1 MGTEASE
8 GRAAQGSG
16 RRKEIPTL
24 PAGFEGDSSPSRFLP
39 GARLAR
45 GAKSSHALDP
55 TTTTRPALLS
65 GSLRAR
71 TKAQRG
77 TTYSPRLEAPSP
89 PQRPER
95 GRREWAAGK
104 AGEAGH
110 HAPRGLSHSN
120 SPWGDAA
127 GGQRAGD
134 AAAKGVCGG
143 GFGGARLSYGRGPG
157 PRRRV
162 RGRAM
167 EKDMAEM
174 GAERRDR
181 LGEIDAQTCTEA
193 EAVRGGQRGPGRG
206 PQRCRARGPPCP
218 TPSPP
223 PVPTWWR
230 PRATFRATASAAGP
244 LLLPESLSLDL
255 RFPHGSA
262 SRRLW
267 APGRRDRGGGWNGG
281 APPTWLPQ
289 AKALGHARESQVHT
303 CAAPASAYVYPFEVR
318 ASAPVLERVFA
329 CAPVC
334 VWAGGVTPCVVSVHR
349 NLPLPSPGAFP
360 GSSALSHPRNS
371 RPETCTGHFLGPGVL
386 RGNPG

>member
-1 MGTEASE
+1 MLSSPPE
-8 GRAAQGSG
+8 GKCVCLRGARPEGAGETWGQRRLRAGLLRGQAFARKSPPSQQGS
-16 RRKEIPTL
+16 RVIPPPHASSL
-24 PAGFEGDSSPSRFLP
+24 GPASLGTPSPHTPWTPPPPHDQHFSAAP
-39 GARLAR
+39 CG
-45 GAKSSHALDP
+45 
-55 TTTTRPALLS
+55 
-65 GSLRAR
+65 RAR

-77 TTYSPRLEAPSP
+77 TTYSPRHEAPSP

-143 GFGGARLSYGRGPG
+143 GFGGARLSYGRGLG

-162 RGRAM
+162 QGRAM

-218 TPSPP
+218 TPHPAPCAHLVAPESHVPRHSQRCWAPPAARVPLPRPAVPPWVCQQEALGPREEGPRWRLERRSPP
-223 PVPTWWR
+223 
-230 PRATFRATASAAGP
+230 
-244 LLLPESLSLDL
+244 
-255 RFPHGSA
+255 
-262 SRRLW
+262 
-267 APGRRDRGGGWNGG
+267 
-281 APPTWLPQ
+281 Q
-289 AKALGHARESQVHT
+289 
-303 CAAPASAYVYPFEVR
+303 
-318 ASAPVLERVFA
+318 
-329 CAPVC
+329 
-334 VWAGGVTPCVVSVHR
+334 
-349 NLPLPSPGAFP
+349 P
-360 GSSALSHPRNS
+360 GSH
-371 RPETCTGHFLGPGVL
+371 RPKP
-386 RGNPG
+386 

>member
-39 GARLAR
+39 GARLAW

-143 GFGGARLSYGRGPG
+143 GFGGARLSYGRGLG
-157 PRRRV
+157 PRRRA

-206 PQRCRARGPPCP
+206 PQRCRARGPLCP

-281 APPTWLPQ
+281 APPNP
-289 AKALGHARESQVHT
+289 
-303 CAAPASAYVYPFEVR
+303 APAGQSPRSCARVSGAHLCCTGQRPRVSLRSACVR
-318 ASAPVLERVFA
+318 TGLGACVRVR
-329 CAPVC
+329 
-334 VWAGGVTPCVVSVHR
+334 PCVCLGRRGDSVCHVCAQEPATAFSGR
-349 NLPLPSPGAFP
+349 LPWQFCIESPKELEA
-360 GSSALSHPRNS
+360 
-371 RPETCTGHFLGPGVL
+371 
-386 RGNPG
+386 

>member
-1 MGTEASE
+1 MGTEVSE

-16 RRKEIPTL
+16 LRKEIPTL

-143 GFGGARLSYGRGPG
+143 GFGGARLSYGRGFG

-162 RGRAM
+162 QGRAM

-218 TPSPP
+218 TPHPAPCAHLVAPESHVPRHSQRCWAPPAARVPLPRPAVPPRVCQQEALGPREEGPRWRLERRSPP
-223 PVPTWWR
+223 QP
-230 PRATFRATASAAGP
+230 G
-244 LLLPESLSLDL
+244 
-255 RFPHGSA
+255 
-262 SRRLW
+262 SRR
-267 APGRRDRGGGWNGG
+267 PK
-281 APPTWLPQ
+281 P
-289 AKALGHARESQVHT
+289 
-303 CAAPASAYVYPFEVR
+303 
-318 ASAPVLERVFA
+318 
-329 CAPVC
+329 
-334 VWAGGVTPCVVSVHR
+334 
-349 NLPLPSPGAFP
+349 
-360 GSSALSHPRNS
+360 
-371 RPETCTGHFLGPGVL
+371 
-386 RGNPG
+386 

>member
-39 GARLAR
+39 GARLAW

-127 GGQRAGD
+127 GGQHAGD

-143 GFGGARLSYGRGPG
+143 GFGGARLSYGRGLG

-162 RGRAM
+162 QGRAM

-218 TPSPP
+218 TPHPAPCAHLVAPESHVPRHSQRCWAPPAARVPLPRPAVPPRVCQQEALGPREEGPRWRLERRSPP
-223 PVPTWWR
+223 QP
-230 PRATFRATASAAGP
+230 G
-244 LLLPESLSLDL
+244 
-255 RFPHGSA
+255 
-262 SRRLW
+262 SRR
-267 APGRRDRGGGWNGG
+267 PK
-281 APPTWLPQ
+281 P
-289 AKALGHARESQVHT
+289 
-303 CAAPASAYVYPFEVR
+303 
-318 ASAPVLERVFA
+318 
-329 CAPVC
+329 
-334 VWAGGVTPCVVSVHR
+334 
-349 NLPLPSPGAFP
+349 
-360 GSSALSHPRNS
+360 
-371 RPETCTGHFLGPGVL
+371 
-386 RGNPG
+386 

>member
-39 GARLAR
+39 GARLAW

-77 TTYSPRLEAPSP
+77 TTYSPRHEAPSP

-143 GFGGARLSYGRGPG
+143 GFGGARLSYGRGLG

-162 RGRAM
+162 QGRAM

-218 TPSPP
+218 TPHPAPCAHLVAPESHVPRQSQHCWAPPAARVPLPRPAVPPRVCQQEALGPREEGPRWRLERRSPP
-223 PVPTWWR
+223 QP
-230 PRATFRATASAAGP
+230 G
-244 LLLPESLSLDL
+244 
-255 RFPHGSA
+255 
-262 SRRLW
+262 SRR
-267 APGRRDRGGGWNGG
+267 PK
-281 APPTWLPQ
+281 P
-289 AKALGHARESQVHT
+289 
-303 CAAPASAYVYPFEVR
+303 
-318 ASAPVLERVFA
+318 
-329 CAPVC
+329 
-334 VWAGGVTPCVVSVHR
+334 
-349 NLPLPSPGAFP
+349 
-360 GSSALSHPRNS
+360 
-371 RPETCTGHFLGPGVL
+371 
-386 RGNPG
+386 